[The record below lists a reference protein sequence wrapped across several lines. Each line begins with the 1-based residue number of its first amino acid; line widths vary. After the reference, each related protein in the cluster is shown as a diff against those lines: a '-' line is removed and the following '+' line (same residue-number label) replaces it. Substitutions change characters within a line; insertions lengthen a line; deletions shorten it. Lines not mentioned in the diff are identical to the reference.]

1 MNARRVS
8 RRTLLKSA
16 GAVVGGMALSACTPV
31 GAPSP
36 AAQVAGES
44 ATGGPMSGG
53 VVRIAVSGNSP
64 SSLCRIDT
72 ESSRYEEL
80 MRSLWA
86 KVVSSNVDFTDY
98 IGDLAESW
106 EWNEDN
112 TRVRYHLRENAKWHD
127 GVSVTADDLIHSG
140 QSPENRRCRA
150 IPNGSAK

>member
-16 GAVVGGMALSACTPV
+16 GAFVGGMALSSCVTV
-31 GAPSP
+31 APQAP
-36 AAQVAGES
+36 AAQMADEGGS
-44 ATGGPMSGG
+44 NMPTGGG
-53 VVRIAVSGNSP
+53 VIRIAVSGNSP

-127 GVSVTADDLIHSG
+127 GVSVTADDLVFTFWTVAREPKMPGHT
-140 QSPENRRCRA
+140 
-150 IPNGSAK
+150 